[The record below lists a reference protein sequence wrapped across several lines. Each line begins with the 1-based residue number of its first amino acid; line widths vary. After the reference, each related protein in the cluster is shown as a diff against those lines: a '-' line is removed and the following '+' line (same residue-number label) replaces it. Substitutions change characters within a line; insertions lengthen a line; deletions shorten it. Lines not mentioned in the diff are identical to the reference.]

1 MSRFFRAAAVF
12 VGVVGGCIVAIAM
25 LSGPLSAEPGPS
37 TFERFVMFA
46 YPICLILGGIFAL
59 LRVKI
64 GLLYGGLG
72 VVFAILF
79 VVLMLTGTDATW
91 GDDPALNKLFYGI
104 IVIGPGM
111 ILSSLCWSVMQLDR
125 QAVAEDR

>member
-1 MSRFFRAAAVF
+1 MFNVFRAAAVI

-25 LSGPLSAEPGPS
+25 LSGPLSAEPAPS

-64 GLLYGGLG
+64 GLLYGILG
-72 VVFAILF
+72 VAFAIAF
-79 VVLMLTGTDATW
+79 VVMMLTGNDATW
-91 GDDPALNKLFYGI
+91 GDDPWLNKLFYGI

-111 ILSSLCWSVMQLDR
+111 VLTSLCWSVMQ
-125 QAVAEDR
+125 EDRRAAV